1 MENDTVEKT
10 VKSCYD
16 LADNTAK
23 PENYY
28 QANKGKKRD
37 LEYYKNLSEEE
48 KLKKRSYANNRN
60 KNMAEADREKRKKIY
75 DKLLL

>member
-1 MENDTVEKT
+1 MENDAVEKT

-28 QANKGKKRD
+28 QANKGKK
-37 LEYYKNLSEEE
+37 
-48 KLKKRSYANNRN
+48 KRS
-60 KNMAEADREKRKKIY
+60 
-75 DKLLL
+75 